1 LEWRRLIVAH
11 GISGIQV
18 YDTRLVAAM
27 QVHGVPRI
35 LTFNDRDF
43 ARYDGVD
50 AVHPLTIR

>member
-1 LEWRRLIVAH
+1 MAH